1 LKLPLR
7 SLALTALLTA
17 PANLLADTFTYTA
30 SLPGSSYTESG
41 TITATDLGNDVFQA
55 TSVTGQGVTGLLAA
69 GVFQGNDN
77 LLLPSATASID
88 AHGIAF
94 MFVLC
99 GNTYDADVFSSSG
112 NEFVFLKDSSGNSGT
127 FALTIQLADQPTIT
141 PEPSSVLLVATGAV
155 IIFFLAR
162 RRSLPQR
169 ALARRIA
176 E

>member
-77 LLLPSATASID
+77 LLLPSAT
-88 AHGIAF
+88 AF